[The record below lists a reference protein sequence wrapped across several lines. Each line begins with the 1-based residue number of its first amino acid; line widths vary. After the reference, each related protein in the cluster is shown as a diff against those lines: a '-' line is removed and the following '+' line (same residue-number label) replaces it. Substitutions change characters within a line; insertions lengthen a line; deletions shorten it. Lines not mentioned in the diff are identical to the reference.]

1 MANFLINIFKKA
13 PKGDS
18 YRPPTTP
25 NKYVDGISKLNSSK
39 AAQLNTPVLQTPVG
53 SLSVTN
59 AAGNTTTSKNNR
71 IPSA

>member
-18 YRPPTTP
+18 YRGPATP
-25 NKYVDGISKLNSSK
+25 IKYIDGISKLNSSK

-53 SLSVTN
+53 SLSNTY
-59 AAGNTTTSKNNR
+59 AAGNTVASKNSK